1 MPEPTSSASAAAG
14 AAGAAAWKAAGGLAG
29 VAAGGAGLAAIVV
42 MLMTQPRNPAE
53 WATALISTVVAS
65 VAGGAWALHH
75 LGLSE
80 LASTGPV
87 GLAMLF
93 GLAFACGLPGWVLV
107 RAAFT
112 WAHKR
117 RDRDI
122 AQLADEVRQQLKRR
136 P

>member
-42 MLMTQPRNPAE
+42 MIMTQPRNAGE

-65 VAGGAWALHH
+65 VAGGAWATHH
-75 LGLSE
+75 FGLQD
-80 LASTGPV
+80 LASHGPI

-107 RAAFT
+107 RACFT

-122 AQLADEVRQQLKRR
+122 AQLAAEVRKQIKDR